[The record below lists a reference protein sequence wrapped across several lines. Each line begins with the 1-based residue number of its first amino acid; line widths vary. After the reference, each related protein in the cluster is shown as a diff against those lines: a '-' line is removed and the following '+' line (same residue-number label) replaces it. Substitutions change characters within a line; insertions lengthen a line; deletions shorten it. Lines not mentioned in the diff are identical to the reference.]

1 MWRDRTNLYI
11 SYRQSCSHHPA
22 KKPRFVGP
30 PTNGFSDNASSSE
43 ERRGLMSAG
52 AFEDDGDTVIE
63 MDLLPPRWIDVQDE
77 VTEILVEITRNSSK
91 LDRLHQ
97 KHVLP
102 GFDDEDVRLEEER
115 EIERLTQNITRGFQD
130 CQRAIQKIET
140 MVRESR
146 KQNGVSKGEETMARN
161 IQISLAGRVQEASA
175 GFRKKQSAYL
185 KKLRGLGGMSSPLDR
200 SSTPITQNPY
210 SDPSLMESDA
220 DKSFSQS
227 TLQQTSQKHITSNDA
242 AIIQREREIMDIAK
256 GIIELADIFKDLQT
270 MVIDQGTMLDRIDY
284 NVEKMTVDVQ
294 AADKELTV
302 ATGYQKKTTKRK
314 IIFLLILLVVGMFI
328 LLLIKPKRHNSS
340 KHSPPAT
347 PPDGDFRIASGS
359 NRLREA
365 RNLTIDSSG
374 VPTPRRLERR
384 KWRRRRRR
392 LWSTSSNNSRRPLK
406 LNYRNSLS
414 ASNSTLQ
421 NVVRS
426 RAQHSLA
433 AAWFRAQGRLRRMKE
448 ARAADAAAVAAAVAT
463 LLALLPED
471 AKPAKQGVTAAVEAV
486 AAYISDLHEHV
497 TEHQDCEQRLQQLE
511 TDLEEEI
518 ATGERHAGR
527 EAMSGGDEEDME

>member
-11 SYRQSCSHHPA
+11 SYRQSYSHHPA

-30 PTNGFSDNASSSE
+30 STNGFSDNASSSE

-52 AFEDDGDTVIE
+52 AFEDDGDAVIE

-77 VTEILVEITRNSSK
+77 VTESLVEITRNSLK

-115 EIERLTQNITRGFQD
+115 EIERLTQHITRGFHD
-130 CQRAIQKIET
+130 CQRAIQRIET

-146 KQNGVSKGEETMARN
+146 QQSGVSKGEETMARN

-200 SSTPITQNPY
+200 SSTPNNQNPY

-227 TLQQTSQKHITSNDA
+227 TLQQTSQKQITNNDA
-242 AIIQREREIMDIAK
+242 SIMQREREIMDIAK

-284 NVEKMTVDVQ
+284 NVENMTVDVK

-314 IIFLLILLVVGMFI
+314 IIFLLVLLVVGMFI
-328 LLLIKPKRHNSS
+328 LLLVKPKRHD
-340 KHSPPAT
+340 T
-347 PPDGDFRIASGS
+347 PKQQPSTTTPLSEDVGVAAGS
-359 NRLREA
+359 NVFKEA
-365 RNLTIDSSG
+365 RRLSQVSNSPGLAD
-374 VPTPRRLERR
+374 PRRLGRR
-384 KWRRRRRR
+384 VWRRRRRR
-392 LWSTSSNNSRRPLK
+392 LWSK
-406 LNYRNSLS
+406 
-414 ASNSTLQ
+414 
-421 NVVRS
+421 
-426 RAQHSLA
+426 
-433 AAWFRAQGRLRRMKE
+433 
-448 ARAADAAAVAAAVAT
+448 
-463 LLALLPED
+463 
-471 AKPAKQGVTAAVEAV
+471 
-486 AAYISDLHEHV
+486 I
-497 TEHQDCEQRLQQLE
+497 
-511 TDLEEEI
+511 
-518 ATGERHAGR
+518 
-527 EAMSGGDEEDME
+527 